1 MQEQF
6 NKSIL
11 DLGVS
16 IPLRPIFGYTPRLTM
31 KAPYAGALLRI
42 SRLYLSMG
50 IEKKS
55 LENMTYEQ
63 VMEMHVRHGK
73 SIAQMVAYAI
83 ARGYWSGILIAPL
96 LTYILLWRMKPAM
109 LHEAWYQL
117 LSMLDTKSFIR
128 IIRSAD
134 QINLMK
140 PRLSQHLKKGS

>member
-6 NKSIL
+6 NKTIL

-16 IPLRPIFGYTPRLTM
+16 IPLRPIFGYTPRLVM
-31 KAPYAGALLRI
+31 KAPYAGSLLRI

-55 LENMTYEQ
+55 LENMSYEQ
-63 VMEMHVRHGK
+63 VMEIHLKHGK
-73 SIAQMVAYAI
+73 TIARMVAYAI
-83 ARGYWSGILIAPL
+83 VRGYWSGKLLAPL
-96 LTYILLWRMKPAM
+96 LAFILLWRMKPAM

-128 IIRSAD
+128 IIRSVD
-134 QINLMK
+134 QANLMK